1 RWTGLTGRSLKLLS
15 RRLFATRMERPFQVV
30 LVLTSSTVLR
40 PVEQFLQLVES
51 ENRSAGMRTRTGRIA
66 SARHRPGAT
75 PDPSGR
81 RPIRPGRRPIRPG
94 DAPPVGRG
102 ARVAGTEATGWPGRR
117 RSGQSVTSTTP
128 WAPRS
133 ASTIEWLTKG

>member
-1 RWTGLTGRSLKLLS
+1 KLLS

-40 PVEQFLQLVES
+40 PVEHFLHFVER
-51 ENRSAGMRTRTGRIA
+51 ENRSPGMRARTGRTA
-66 SARHRPGAT
+66 SARHRRGG
-75 PDPSGR
+75 DPARQTRRARGRGSCAWLGR
-81 RPIRPGRRPIRPG
+81 RAAETATAGPGQRPRP
-94 DAPPVGRG
+94 A
-102 ARVAGTEATGWPGRR
+102 
-117 RSGQSVTSTTP
+117 QSVTSTTP